1 MENILNTRV
10 IEVVDYDSNW
20 QKAFETEKIL
30 LTKAICVNAIKVEH
44 IGSTSVLG
52 LAAKP
57 VIDILVEV
65 SSFKELDAANTKLEA
80 LGYKVKGEN
89 GISGRRYF
97 QKGGNQRSHQVRA
110 FQTNDTNLV
119 RHIAFKEY
127 LIAHPEIAMEY
138 SFVKKFHFKV

>member
-30 LTKAICVNAIKVEH
+30 LTKAIGVNAIKVEH

-65 SSFKELDAANTKLEA
+65 
-80 LGYKVKGEN
+80 
-89 GISGRRYF
+89 
-97 QKGGNQRSHQVRA
+97 
-110 FQTNDTNLV
+110 
-119 RHIAFKEY
+119 
-127 LIAHPEIAMEY
+127 
-138 SFVKKFHFKV
+138 